1 MVEAIARGRP
11 HRATGDSATHVVDVA
26 RSILASCESGSAV
39 AVASTAE
46 RPDALPVD
54 VARHADEAA

>member
-1 MVEAIARGRP
+1 
-11 HRATGDSATHVVDVA
+11 VA
-26 RSILASCESGSAV
+26 RSILASCETSSAL

-54 VARHADEAA
+54 VARRADEAA